1 MILKQ
6 NIRSGSDVKTTV
18 TTTTT
23 TKVSERSKVLFLMSS
38 LFFNGSHRL
47 YIDDYGMYFF
57 ITALTLLKSV
67 VDEFFTSN
75 LDMGLFIL
83 DSEKIQTFIEL
94 VGYIEVLQVLLNCLT
109 KQKRFGDVVF
119 DQDNVEN
126 AFRLSIL
133 VIVGFVYGIYNEHFM
148 WFTYQ
153 DISSINDLFSENKST
168 TETTQHDVEES

>member
-6 NIRSGSDVKTTV
+6 NIRSGSDVKTTI

-23 TKVSERSKVLFLMSS
+23 TKISERSKVLFLMSS
-38 LFFNGSHRL
+38 LFFNGTHRL

-57 ITALTLLKSV
+57 ITVLKLLKSV
-67 VDEFFTSN
+67 FDEFTDVGTSTQ
-75 LDMGLFIL
+75 GIL

-94 VGYIEVLQVLLNCLT
+94 VGYFEVLRVLLNCLT

-133 VIVGFVYGIYNEHFM
+133 VIVGFVYGIYNEHIR

-153 DISSINDLFSENKST
+153 DIPNVSDWFRLNTPT
-168 TETTQHDVEES
+168 TEATQDAAGGN